1 MIAATGLPGPRRVL
15 LDSSGYLAL
24 DNANDTQHPEAR
36 AAWARLTEERWH
48 TFTTNFVLAET
59 HALFLARLDRRSASA
74 FLRQFDHSTTTLVR
88 VSARDEARARAIVF
102 QYDDK
107 DFSLTDASSFAVME
121 RLRIGTAFG
130 FDRNFV
136 QFGIL
141 LIGPDAT

>member
-24 DNANDTQHPEAR
+24 VNANDTHHLEAR
-36 AAWARLTEERWH
+36 TAWARLTEERWH

-59 HALFLARLDRRSASA
+59 HALFLARLGRRSASA
-74 FLRQFDHSTTTLVR
+74 FLRQFDHSTATLVR
-88 VSARDEARARAIVF
+88 VSARDEDRARAIVF

-121 RLRIGTAFG
+121 RLRIGAAFG

-136 QFGIL
+136 QFGFP
-141 LIGPDAT
+141 LIGPDTT